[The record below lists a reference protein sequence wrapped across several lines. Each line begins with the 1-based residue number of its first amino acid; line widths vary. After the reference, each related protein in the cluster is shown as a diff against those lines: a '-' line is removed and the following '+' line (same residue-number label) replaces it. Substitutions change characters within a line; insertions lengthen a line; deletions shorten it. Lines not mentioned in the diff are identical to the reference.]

1 MRKLSIISILAS
13 LLFVNCT
20 KNLSSL
26 NNDPKHLTSPSA
38 DPLFTQGELSLANLV
53 TTTSVADAPFRV
65 LSQEWTENQYTYEA
79 NYNFSAYDAPG
90 GFWTKLYV
98 NVIHNLEQAKQA
110 YAAAV
115 LPPAQQR
122 NSIIISDLLEV
133 YAYHMLVATYGDI
146 PYTEAENTA
155 KPFPA
160 YDNQKTVYADLLHRV
175 DTCIAGLSGSSGAAM
190 GSADLIYGGDVPSW
204 LKFAASLQLKMA
216 IFLAD
221 VDPTTATSEINAA
234 ITTGVFTSNSDNAL
248 FQFDVSNP
256 AYSNPNWNALQ
267 FSGRHDFGPTNFLI
281 NTMVGWNDPRLPFY
295 FTNFPAGSTTYKGLV
310 PGATNG
316 YGPYSDFAGG
326 FDNPTGLYDPALPG
340 DLLDYSQVEFY
351 LAEASARGIISD
363 LPATHYNNAITASVE
378 FWGGSAGDAAS
389 YLAQPS
395 VAYGTAAGPWQQKIG
410 FQEWIAD
417 YNNNWDSWTVI
428 RRIHNPDVNT
438 LNPPV
443 SPASGYPIR
452 FTYPPNETTSNSVNT
467 AAAVADL
474 PGGLDVV
481 TAKLFWEN

>member
-1 MRKLSIISILAS
+1 MRKLSILSIVAS

-26 NNDPKHLTSPSA
+26 NEDPKHLTTPSA
-38 DPLFTQGELSLANLV
+38 NPLFTQGELSLADVV
-53 TTTSVADAPFRV
+53 TTTSVSIAPFRV

-79 NYNFSAYDAPG
+79 NYNFSAYDAPS
-90 GFWTKLYV
+90 GFWNNLYV
-98 NVIHNLEQAKQA
+98 NVIHNLEQAKA
-110 YAAAV
+110 GYNAAI
-115 LPPAQQR
+115 LPPDQQR
-122 NSIIISDLLEV
+122 NSLIIADLLEV

-146 PYTEAENTA
+146 PYSQAEQTSI
-155 KPFPA
+155 PFPA
-160 YDNQKTVYADLLHRV
+160 YDDQKTVYADLLHRV
-175 DTCIAGLSGSSGAAM
+175 DTCIAGLSSTSNTAM
-190 GSADLIYGGDVPSW
+190 GGADLIYGGDVSKW

-221 VDPTTATSEINAA
+221 VDPTTATSEIQAA
-234 ITTGVFTSNSDNAL
+234 ISTGVFTSNADNAL
-248 FQFDVSNP
+248 FSFDVSNP
-256 AYSNPNWNALQ
+256 AYSDPVWNAIQ
-267 FSGRHDFGPTNFLI
+267 FSTRHDFGPTNILI
-281 NTMVGWNDPRLPFY
+281 NTMLGWNDPRVPEY
-295 FTNFPAGSTTYKGLV
+295 FTNYPVGSSTYKGLV

-316 YGPYSDFAGG
+316 YGPFSDFAGG
-326 FDNPTGLYDPALPG
+326 LNSGVNLYDPALPG

-351 LAEASARGIISD
+351 LAEASARGFIAD
-363 LPATHYNNAITASVE
+363 LPATHYDNAITASIE
-378 FWGGSAGDAAS
+378 FWGGSAGDAAT
-389 YLAQPS
+389 YLAQPA
-395 VAYGTAAGPWQQKIG
+395 VAYPTAAGPWQQKIG

-443 SPASGYPIR
+443 SPATGYPIR
-452 FTYPPNETTSNSVNT
+452 LTYPPNETTSNSINT
-467 AAAVADL
+467 AKAVADL

>member
-26 NNDPKHLTSPSA
+26 NEDPKHLTSPSA
-38 DPLFTQGELSLANLV
+38 DPLFTQGELSLADVV
-53 TTTSVADAPFRV
+53 TTTSVSVAPFRV

-79 NYNFSAYDAPG
+79 NYNFSAYNAPG
-90 GFWTKLYV
+90 GFWNNLYV
-98 NVIHNLEQAKQA
+98 SVIHNLEQAKA
-110 YAAAV
+110 GYAAAIIP
-115 LPPAQQR
+115 LDQQR
-122 NSIIISDLLEV
+122 NSLIITDLLEV
-133 YAYHMLVATYGDI
+133 YAYQMLVATYGDI
-146 PYTEAENTA
+146 PYTEAENTS
-155 KPFPA
+155 KPFPV
-160 YDNQKTVYADLLHRV
+160 YDDQKTVYADLLHRV
-175 DTCIAGLSGSSGAAM
+175 DTCIAGLSASSGAAM
-190 GSADLIYGGDVPSW
+190 GSADLIYSGDISAW
-204 LKFAASLQLKMA
+204 LKFAASLQLKLA

-234 ITTGVFTSNSDNAL
+234 ITTGLFTSNSDNAL
-248 FQFDVSNP
+248 FNFDVSNP
-256 AYSNPNWNALQ
+256 AYSNPVWNAIQ
-267 FSGRHDFGPTNFLI
+267 FSTRHDFGPTNILI
-281 NTMVGWNDPRLPFY
+281 NTMVGWNDPRVPEY
-295 FTNFPAGSTTYKGLV
+295 FTNFPVGSSTYKGLV

-316 YGPYSDFAGG
+316 YGPFSDFAGG
-326 FDNPTGLYDPALPG
+326 LNSGVNLYDPALPG

-351 LAEASARGIISD
+351 LAEASARGFISD
-363 LPATHYNNAITASVE
+363 LPATHYANAITASIE
-378 FWGGSAGDAAS
+378 FWGGSAGDAAT

-395 VAYGTAAGPWQQKIG
+395 VAYATAAGPWQQKIG

-417 YNNNWDSWTVI
+417 YNNNWDSWSVI

-443 SPASGYPIR
+443 SPATGYPIR

-467 AAAVADL
+467 AKAVADL
-474 PGGLDVV
+474 PGGIDDV